1 MGFLSL
7 LRSLDEL
14 LYEIISWLVFFPL
27 TLWRA
32 LRRPLRMMDY
42 ADTELADKP
51 VRQYT
56 ATLSPPLFLFLALLL
71 AHLVELAV
79 VGENVIVGSTRGISR
94 LIDSDTNLLIM
105 RALLFS
111 VFPLVMATWLVVRQG
126 IGLDRDTLRPP
137 FYSQCFVAAPFALVI
152 SLAGTIM
159 RPGSPW
165 AELAGLCLIVLAL
178 IWYGTLQVR
187 WFAMHLKQSRVRS
200 FVDASLGM
208 ILSLAIMV
216 GIGALFR

>member
-51 VRQYT
+51 ARQYT

-94 LIDSDTNLLIM
+94 LIDSDTNLLVM

-152 SLAGTIM
+152 SLAATIM